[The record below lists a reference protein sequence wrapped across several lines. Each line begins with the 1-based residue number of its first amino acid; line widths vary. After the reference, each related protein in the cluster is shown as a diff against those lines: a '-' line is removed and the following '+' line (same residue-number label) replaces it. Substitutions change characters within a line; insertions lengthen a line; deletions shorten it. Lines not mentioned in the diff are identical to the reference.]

1 MNTNRCPNLHKFK
14 SSIFEFSNK
23 LYSKKECENCGLII
37 TEPSDGLS
45 LDIYDSGH
53 YEVKKFVIVPFIINL
68 FDYLYIIMIMK
79 SKGLKRHSFILDFG
93 CGKGFFLYT
102 LKLLGY
108 KNIFGLETS
117 KSRADFSRSIS
128 GVHISEEFYSS
139 GKILDRKFDQISLIH
154 VLEHIPSPFLF
165 LDNIIEGAIENKGFL
180 FIEVPNIDSYSSKIA
195 KNYWAHF
202 TPHFHTNHFTISSFK
217 KYCNDRSLNFSFV
230 GTFSFYNSAMGM
242 TSAILSLFGYK
253 GSIFEDLKSKKLL
266 ILFSFIILLPLSII
280 IELILSLL
288 LKKGSIIKIIIY
300 K

>member
-1 MNTNRCPNLHKFK
+1 MTLNKCPNSHKFI
-14 SSIFEFSNK
+14 SSRFEFSKK
-23 LYSKKECENCGLII
+23 LYIRQECSNCGLII
-37 TEPSDGLS
+37 TEPIEGLS
-45 LDIYDSGH
+45 LDIYDLGH
-53 YEVKKFVIVPFIINL
+53 YEVKKFVIVPLVINL
-68 FDYLYIIMIMK
+68 FDYLYIIMILK

-93 CGKGFFLYT
+93 CGKGFFLYA
-102 LKLLGY
+102 LKMLGY

-117 KSRADFSRSIS
+117 KGRANFSRSLS
-128 GVHISEEFYSS
+128 GVIISEEFYSS

-165 LDNIIEGAIENKGFL
+165 LDNIIYGALENKGFL
-180 FIEVPNIDSYSSKIA
+180 FIEVPNIGSYSSKIA

-202 TPHFHTNHFTISSFK
+202 TPHFHTNHFTISSIK
-217 KYCNDRSLNFSFV
+217 EYCNDRSLNFSFV

-266 ILFSFIILLPLSII
+266 IIFSFIILLPLSII

-288 LKKGSIIKIIIY
+288 LKKGSVIKIIIY